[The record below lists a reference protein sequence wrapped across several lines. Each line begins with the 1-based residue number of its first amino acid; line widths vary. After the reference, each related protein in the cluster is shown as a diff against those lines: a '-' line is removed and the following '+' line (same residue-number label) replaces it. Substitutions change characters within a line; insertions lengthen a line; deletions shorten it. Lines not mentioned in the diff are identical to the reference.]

1 MPEPHGVKRTWLW
14 WSSGKDSAWALHV
27 LRQDPEVR
35 VEALV
40 TTVAPDDGPVPV
52 HGTSRSVLREQA
64 RLAGLPLRE
73 VELPAARVG
82 NTAYEATLEGVFAAA
97 REAGVTRMAYGDL
110 YLADIRAY
118 REGILAGTGL
128 EALFP
133 LWGRDTAEL
142 AREMIAGG
150 LEAVVT
156 AVDPEKLGEAFVGRC
171 FDAGLLAALPAG
183 VDPCGENGEFH
194 TCVVAGPDFDGR
206 LSLAPDGGRQGGA
219 EGDPAAGPSS
229 PAPPG

>member
-1 MPEPHGVKRTWLW
+1 VKRIWLW

-40 TTVAPDDGPVPV
+40 TTVAPEDGPVPV
-52 HGTSRSVLREQA
+52 HGTPRRRLRAQA
-64 RLAGLPLRE
+64 ALTGLPLRE
-73 VELPAARVG
+73 VELPAARVS
-82 NTAYEATLEGVFAAA
+82 NADYEAALASVLT
-97 REAGVTRMAYGDL
+97 EAERVGITHMAYGDL
-110 YLADIRAY
+110 HLADIRAY

-156 AVDPEKLGEAFVGRC
+156 AVDPEKLGEGFAGRF
-171 FDAGLLAALPAG
+171 FDAEFLADLPPG

-194 TCVVAGPDFDGR
+194 TLVVAGPVFSGR
-206 LSLAPDGGRQGGA
+206 LPTG
-219 EGDPAAGPSS
+219 
-229 PAPPG
+229 